1 MTSPWTFDLQLPQ
14 TATIDCNLHKT
25 MTDFGRYRLIYE
37 PESSNDPGIEF
48 TLGGDST
55 LTEMVTLC
63 KDFLLANG
71 YQFETLEAK

>member
-1 MTSPWTFDLQLPQ
+1 
-14 TATIDCNLHKT
+14 

-37 PESSNDPGIEF
+37 PENAHDPGIEF
-48 TLGGDST
+48 TLGGEST